1 MSTYRLDTG
10 SVADWQ
16 ITQRL
21 GGNCVRIE
29 SPSLLTLDGTPTHMI
44 VRTSDLI
51 ATGVPSGP
59 VAGGGGQ
66 VEATPSAGALP
77 AAIVPAARATDPATS
92 HEAAATA
99 KAAAAENRIRV
110 LMAHEAAGG
119 DGLTGD
125 ELEQLTG
132 TPYAVIG
139 PRRPWLVDNEFLVQ
153 SGVRLNRRGNREQ
166 VFVITDAGRDMAQRL
181 RAEGKAS

>member
-21 GGNCVRIE
+21 GGNCVRID
-29 SPSLLTLDGTPTHMI
+29 SPTLQTNMI
-44 VRTSDLI
+44 VRMSDLI

-92 HEAAATA
+92 HEAAATITVQRMRADHQLVLAALHDHGPMTDFGIAA
-99 KAAAAENRIRV
+99 KVSVALGRMVKATSLGVRRKELVTLGLVRNSGRRAPSDTGTSSIVWA
-110 LMAHEAAGG
+110 LTAAG
-119 DGLTGD
+119 DA
-125 ELEQLTG
+125 E
-132 TPYAVIG
+132 I
-139 PRRPWLVDNEFLVQ
+139 R
-153 SGVRLNRRGNREQ
+153 GV
-166 VFVITDAGRDMAQRL
+166 A
-181 RAEGKAS
+181 

>member
-10 SVADWQ
+10 IVADWQ

-44 VRTSDLI
+44 VRLSDLI

-66 VEATPSAGALP
+66 VEAIHAAGALP

-92 HEAAATA
+92 HEAAATITVQRMRADHQLVLAALHDHGPMTDFGIAA
-99 KAAAAENRIRV
+99 KVSAALGRMVKATSLGVRRKELVTLGLVRNSGRRAPSDTGTSSIV
-110 LMAHEAAGG
+110 WALTAAG
-119 DGLTGD
+119 DA
-125 ELEQLTG
+125 E
-132 TPYAVIG
+132 I
-139 PRRPWLVDNEFLVQ
+139 R
-153 SGVRLNRRGNREQ
+153 GV
-166 VFVITDAGRDMAQRL
+166 A
-181 RAEGKAS
+181 

>member
-29 SPSLLTLDGTPTHMI
+29 SPTLLTHMI
-44 VRTSDLI
+44 VRLSDLI

-92 HEAAATA
+92 HEAAATITVQRMRADHQLVLAALHDHGPMTDFGIAA
-99 KAAAAENRIRV
+99 KVSAALGRIVKQTSLGVRRKELV
-110 LMAHEAAGG
+110 TLGLVRNSGRRAPSDTGTSSIVWALTAAG
-119 DGLTGD
+119 DA
-125 ELEQLTG
+125 E
-132 TPYAVIG
+132 I
-139 PRRPWLVDNEFLVQ
+139 R
-153 SGVRLNRRGNREQ
+153 GV
-166 VFVITDAGRDMAQRL
+166 A
-181 RAEGKAS
+181 

>member
-1 MSTYRLDTG
+1 MMHIITVLLNP
-10 SVADWQ
+10 ADDLQLAALLRSPLFDVTEDDLFAIAHGREGATLWQ
-16 ITQRL
+16 AL
-21 GGNCVRIE
+21 FASE
-29 SPSLLTLDGTPTHMI
+29 
-44 VRTSDLI
+44 
-51 ATGVPSGP
+51 VP
-59 VAGGGGQ
+59 
-66 VEATPSAGALP
+66 
-77 AAIVPAARATDPATS
+77 
-92 HEAAATA
+92 TA

-125 ELEQLTG
+125 ELEQRTG

>member
-29 SPSLLTLDGTPTHMI
+29 SPTLQTHMI
-44 VRTSDLI
+44 VRLSDLI

-66 VEATPSAGALP
+66 VEAT
-77 AAIVPAARATDPATS
+77 AIVPAARATDPATS
-92 HEAAATA
+92 HEAAATITVQRMRADHQLVLAALHDHGPMTDFGIAA
-99 KAAAAENRIRV
+99 KVSVALGRMVKATSLGVRRKELVTLGLVRNSGRRAPSDTGTSSIVWA
-110 LMAHEAAGG
+110 LTAAGVA
-119 DGLTGD
+119 
-125 ELEQLTG
+125 E
-132 TPYAVIG
+132 I
-139 PRRPWLVDNEFLVQ
+139 R
-153 SGVRLNRRGNREQ
+153 GV
-166 VFVITDAGRDMAQRL
+166 A
-181 RAEGKAS
+181 

>member
-29 SPSLLTLDGTPTHMI
+29 SPTLQTNMV
-44 VRTSDLI
+44 VRLSDLI

-92 HEAAATA
+92 HEAAATITVQRMRA
-99 KAAAAENRIRV
+99 DHQLVLAALDRKSV
-110 LMAHEAAGG
+110 
-119 DGLTGD
+119 
-125 ELEQLTG
+125 
-132 TPYAVIG
+132 V
-139 PRRPWLVDNEFLVQ
+139 
-153 SGVRLNRRGNREQ
+153 
-166 VFVITDAGRDMAQRL
+166 
-181 RAEGKAS
+181 

>member
-29 SPSLLTLDGTPTHMI
+29 SPTLATHMI
-44 VRTSDLI
+44 VRLSDLI

-125 ELEQLTG
+125 ELEQRTG

>member
-29 SPSLLTLDGTPTHMI
+29 SPTLLTHMI
-44 VRTSDLI
+44 VRLSDLI

-92 HEAAATA
+92 HEAAATITVQRMRTVHQPWCKRFNNA
-99 KAAAAENRIRV
+99 GIEAIDKLVLDLTNSAIHLGKNDPTRPKLPGCQYNAGDRIQ
-110 LMAHEAAGG
+110 ACI
-119 DGLTGD
+119 D
-125 ELEQLTG
+125 ERYG
-132 TPYAVIG
+132 IVVAY
-139 PRRPWLVDNEFLVQ
+139 EFW
-153 SGVRLNRRGNREQ
+153 SEW
-166 VFVITDAGRDMAQRL
+166 T
-181 RAEGKAS
+181 S

>member
-21 GGNCVRIE
+21 GGNCVRID
-29 SPSLLTLDGTPTHMI
+29 SPTLATHMI
-44 VRTSDLI
+44 VRLSDLI
-51 ATGVPSGP
+51 ATGTSGP

-92 HEAAATA
+92 HEAAATITVQRMRADHQLVLAALHDHGPMTDFGIAA
-99 KAAAAENRIRV
+99 KVSAALGRIVKQTSLGVRRSELV
-110 LMAHEAAGG
+110 RLGLVRNSGRRAPSDTGTSSIVWALTAAG
-119 DGLTGD
+119 DA
-125 ELEQLTG
+125 E
-132 TPYAVIG
+132 I
-139 PRRPWLVDNEFLVQ
+139 R
-153 SGVRLNRRGNREQ
+153 GV
-166 VFVITDAGRDMAQRL
+166 A
-181 RAEGKAS
+181 